1 MGSRH
6 RNIRVFEFQDSWIP
20 TFILLWRI
28 SRNDNMERVP
38 VIPAKA
44 GIQKKAPPTRQGLSD
59 MSELTTEP
67 KKGFYSSLVTRY
79 FLLITR
85 HL

>member
-1 MGSRH
+1 MGSQPE
-6 RNIRVFEFQDSWIP
+6 NSCVFDFQDSWIP

-44 GIQKKAPPTRQGLSD
+44 GIQNEAVGRPAMNWIYKIRRC
-59 MSELTTEP
+59 
-67 KKGFYSSLVTRY
+67 F
-79 FLLITR
+79 
-85 HL
+85 